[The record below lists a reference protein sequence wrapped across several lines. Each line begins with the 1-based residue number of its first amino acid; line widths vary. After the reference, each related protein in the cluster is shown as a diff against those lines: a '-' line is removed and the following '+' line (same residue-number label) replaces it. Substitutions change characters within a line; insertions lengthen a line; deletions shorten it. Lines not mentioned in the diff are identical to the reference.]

1 MWLKTFDST
10 FEFSQDRSSDAM
22 IFDFTLTLAGDTL
35 TITIPFAKLPH
46 AKTKKDYERL
56 LPYNVDRQDL
66 VFSF

>member
-1 MWLKTFDST
+1 
-10 FEFSQDRSSDAM
+10 M